1 MLIDQPTL
9 APSRKLSAAMISASL
24 AGVIKAVVTNAW
36 PQFADPMI
44 WEPLPVIVGFA
55 VGYFVRERR

>member
-1 MLIDQPTL
+1 MLVDQPN
-9 APSRKLSAAMISASL
+9 AMPSRKLTAAMISASL
-24 AGVIKAVVTNAW
+24 AGAIKAVVTNAW

-44 WEPLPVIVGFA
+44 WEPLPIIVGFA

>member
-1 MLIDQPTL
+1 MLINQPTL

-24 AGVIKAVVTNAW
+24 AGVIKAVVTNTW

-44 WEPLPVIVGFA
+44 WEPLPIIVGFA

>member
-1 MLIDQPTL
+1 MLINQPTL
-9 APSRKLSAAMISASL
+9 APSRKLSAAVISASL
-24 AGVIKAVVTNAW
+24 AGIIKAVVINAW

-44 WEPLPVIVGFA
+44 WEPLPIIVGFA